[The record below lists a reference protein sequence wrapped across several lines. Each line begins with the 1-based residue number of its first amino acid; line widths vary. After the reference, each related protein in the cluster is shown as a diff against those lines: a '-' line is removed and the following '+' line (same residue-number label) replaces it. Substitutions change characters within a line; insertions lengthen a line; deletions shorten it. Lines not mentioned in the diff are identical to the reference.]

1 MKQETIDFLKN
12 QIEEAKSENKSVNAW
27 LDNGRW
33 SRQVNG
39 FLNHWLCDDVELE
52 RNGRTDTQMACDLAD
67 ELKQM
72 RQRNEM
78 RIAVANWFLGT
89 GRTPVDFTKPLLDVM
104 DFETAVDNAIGAIS
118 TNGNPKLHK
127 YFGSAESIVSV
138 K

>member
-1 MKQETIDFLKN
+1 M
-12 QIEEAKSENKSVNAW
+12 
-27 LDNGRW
+27 
-33 SRQVNG
+33 
-39 FLNHWLCDDVELE
+39 NHWLCDDVELE
-52 RNGRTDTQMACDLAD
+52 RNGRTNTQMACDLAD
-67 ELKQM
+67 ELKKM

-78 RIAVANWFLGT
+78 RIAIANWYLGT
-89 GRTPVDFTKPLLDVM
+89 GKMPVDFTKPLLDVM

>member
-12 QIEEAKSENKSVNAW
+12 QIEDAKSENKSVNDW

-33 SRQVNG
+33 SRQVNE

-52 RNGRTDTQMACDLAD
+52 RNGRTDTQMARDLAD
-67 ELKQM
+67 ELKRM
-72 RQRNEM
+72 RHRNGM
-78 RIAVANWFLGT
+78 RIAIANWYLGT
-89 GRTPVDFTKPLLDVM
+89 WKMPVDFTKPLLDVM

-127 YFGSAESIVSV
+127 YFGSAEGIVSV